1 MLIEIRK
8 HTIVVR
14 NEIND
19 PAFGKDDS
27 RFLYHVKK
35 ALIRLGYDCIK
46 KRAWRDGHLVD
57 DYMQYIRDRKKR
69 WFVYDPGRDARS
81 IAEIFDRDGKATL
94 FIVTEDESE
103 GLKK

>member
-14 NEIND
+14 NEVND

-35 ALIRLGYDCIK
+35 ALLRLGYDCIK
-46 KRAWRDGHLVD
+46 KRAWKDGHLVD
-57 DYMQYIRDRKKR
+57 DSMQYIRDRKKR
-69 WFVYDPGRDARS
+69 WFVHDAEYSIRS
-81 IAEIFDRDGKATL
+81 SAEEFDLGGVVYLRITS
-94 FIVTEDESE
+94 EDNSE